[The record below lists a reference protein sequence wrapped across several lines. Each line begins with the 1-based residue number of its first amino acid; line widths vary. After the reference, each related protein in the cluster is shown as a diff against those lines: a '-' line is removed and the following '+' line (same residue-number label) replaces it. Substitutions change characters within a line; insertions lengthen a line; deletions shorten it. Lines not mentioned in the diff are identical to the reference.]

1 MAEKKEQGKKGKR
14 GAKGK
19 FEEWLKPEGL
29 ILIKGWK
36 MDGLTNEQIAHN
48 MGITIATLYDWKKKY
63 PDISDALK
71 ISKEVADRIIENVL
85 FEKAKAG
92 SVPCIIFYLKNRKP
106 DIWRE
111 TKDTSLETAIKEL
124 QADKLRQ
131 EIEKLKRA
139 NSDLETPMLNQV
151 ESVLIKIKKTAEEE
165 AKAEINESDSDT
177 ANAQAD

>member
-1 MAEKKEQGKKGKR
+1 MAEKKTQGKKGKR

-36 MDGLTNEQIAHN
+36 MDGLTDEEVAHN
-48 MGITIATLYDWKKKY
+48 MGITRATLYEWKNKF

-71 ISKEVADRIIENVL
+71 ISKEVADRIIENAL

-92 SVPCIIFYLKNRKP
+92 NIAAIIFYLKNRKP
-106 DIWRE
+106 DVWRE
-111 TKDTSLETAIKEL
+111 LKDTSLDTTIKEL
-124 QADKLRQ
+124 QADKLRE
-131 EIEKLKRA
+131 EIEKLKKA

-151 ESVLIKIKKTAEEE
+151 ESVLVKIKKVAEEE
-165 AKAEINESDSDT
+165 ATKESDNDRTDT
-177 ANAQAD
+177 KAD